1 MANRTSIYKFLYSQ
15 FGDIWYPG
23 YDYENMLTAETNFS
37 GIYSFFGPGVINGWD
52 VSKLADSRADQILL
66 LDGYNSSP
74 TSEYGQKLSLLN
86 LNYTVSCSAA
96 TTTNITLTGAQTIDG
111 VSVVAGDIVLVKDQ
125 STASNNGVYTVAA
138 GSWTRHSALDS
149 SADYSDNF
157 VVYVSSGTTNQ
168 KTLWI
173 GAVSSTNFTLG
184 SSNLYF
190 QDAFKQCIKVST
202 GNGIID
208 KYAAKTEK
216 PNYFRQIV
224 NNTFYVWAESG
235 ISTLSDEICN
245 ITCPTLPDS
254 KYNTYSNAVYLASII
269 YKADATYADFS
280 TVSEI
285 IYEERRNQINETAG
299 EFQRQL
305 QLSYLKHKHLGEINT
320 AEKID
325 LGNFLV
331 LYGSTTDGSLSYDNT
346 SIFVLRKSDGSLFN
360 DTISSYGTPIVK
372 LDGNILPSTDYTI
385 SESSS
390 PYKIYLTHGIK
401 STSKLEI
408 YLPLSSDKTLIAV
421 DTNQVLLTSSLSLNS
436 YIKLSDGT
444 IYQYTDAA
452 GITTDKFTLF
462 SWTNFQYDS
471 AEVYLAGVLI
481 DPVHY
486 TINPYSGC
494 ILLNQQV
501 WMIVET

>member
-1 MANRTSIYKFLYSQ
+1 MANRTSIYKFLYLQ

-37 GIYSFFGPGVINGWD
+37 GVYSFFGPGVINGWN
-52 VSKLADSRADQILL
+52 VSKLVDSRADQILL
-66 LDGYNSSP
+66 IDGYNSSV
-74 TSEYGQKLSLLN
+74 TSEYGQKLNLLN

-111 VSVVAGDIVLVKDQ
+111 VSLVAGDIVLVKNQ
-125 STASNNGVYTVAA
+125 STAANNGIYTVAS
-138 GSWTRHSALDS
+138 GSWTRHSTLNTS
-149 SADYSDNF
+149 SDYSNNF
-157 VVYVSSGTTNQ
+157 VVYVSSGTTNE

-184 SSNLYF
+184 STNLYF
-190 QDAFKQCIKVST
+190 QDAFKQCIKVSA

-216 PNYFRQIV
+216 PQYFRQTI
-224 NNTFYVWAESG
+224 NNTFYAWAESG

-245 ITCPTLPDS
+245 ITCPALPDS
-254 KYNTYSNAVYLASII
+254 KYNTYSNAVYLGTIVFT
-269 YKADATYADFS
+269 ADSTYTDFS
-280 TVSEI
+280 VVSEI
-285 IYEERRNQINETAG
+285 IYEERRNQVNESAG

-320 AEKID
+320 ADKID

-331 LYGSTTDGSLSYDNT
+331 LYGSTTDGSLSYNNT

-372 LDGNILPSTDYTI
+372 LDGTTLSSTDYTI

-390 PYKIYLTHGIK
+390 PYKIYLTQGIK

-408 YLPLSSDKTLIAV
+408 YLPYAADQTLVAV
-421 DTNQVLLTSSLSLNS
+421 DANQALLTSSLTLNS
-436 YIKLSDGT
+436 
-444 IYQYTDAA
+444 
-452 GITTDKFTLF
+452 
-462 SWTNFQYDS
+462 
-471 AEVYLAGVLI
+471 
-481 DPVHY
+481 
-486 TINPYSGC
+486 
-494 ILLNQQV
+494 
-501 WMIVET
+501 